1 MNASCEASELLKPH
15 GDRIIFGITAGGYG
29 ISSGS
34 DNSFYKANT
43 TPAYGGYLGVRWYRW
58 LWSQVRYEQYAN
70 PIEASLSY
78 GSSFIDVGDLNV
90 AQIEISICIME
101 MTIDSKWRAFF
112 LPFSYIKRFSSTS
125 IYEDIYYYPGD
136 GSYLYLVRELTLS
149 DNSAL
154 GLVGFILQYF
164 ATSHAT
170 AGIELW
176 IMRGGMPRLS
186 LDVHELGMRETW
198 ALDGQSVVFP
208 IYATFGLS
216 F

>member
-1 MNASCEASELLKPH
+1 
-15 GDRIIFGITAGGYG
+15 
-29 ISSGS
+29 
-34 DNSFYKANT
+34 
-43 TPAYGGYLGVRWYRW
+43 
-58 LWSQVRYEQYAN
+58 
-70 PIEASLSY
+70 LSY

-112 LPFSYIKRFSSTS
+112 LPVSYIKRFSSTS